1 MRKIILITCLF
12 LGNLSFGQDFHL
24 SQYDAAALNTNPAL
38 TGLFEAKYRLH
49 GHYRTQWTAIAQ
61 KPFTTGV
68 FGFDMKLKKKWS
80 FGAQILNYHAG
91 NGEYNAFTFSPS
103 LAYNLP
109 LDKLKTHR
117 LSLGLGAS
125 VFHKTFNFNALTWGA
140 QYEATADGGQF
151 NRGIVSG
158 ENITNS
164 SVITADA
171 NFGFMYFYARRG
183 ARFNPFVGA
192 TFFHLNQ
199 PKESFLG
206 TDNKLAL
213 RSLFHMGMRIGVNE
227 RVSII
232 PKVYYQLQDK
242 ASEFTVS
249 AMGQF
254 YFPKKDFY
262 LMAGSTLRDKDAA
275 IVDFGAKWG
284 AWTARVSYDFNYS
297 TLKFA
302 SSGRG
307 ATEMS
312 LTYLIFQTKLNPQ
325 PTCPRL

>member
-1 MRKIILITCLF
+1 
-12 LGNLSFGQDFHL
+12 
-24 SQYDAAALNTNPAL
+24 
-38 TGLFEAKYRLH
+38 
-49 GHYRTQWTAIAQ
+49 
-61 KPFTTGV
+61 
-68 FGFDMKLKKKWS
+68 
-80 FGAQILNYHAG
+80 
-91 NGEYNAFTFSPS
+91 
-103 LAYNLP
+103 
-109 LDKLKTHR
+109 
-117 LSLGLGAS
+117 
-125 VFHKTFNFNALTWGA
+125 
-140 QYEATADGGQF
+140 
-151 NRGIVSG
+151 
-158 ENITNS
+158 
-164 SVITADA
+164 
-171 NFGFMYFYARRG
+171 
-183 ARFNPFVGA
+183 
-192 TFFHLNQ
+192 
-199 PKESFLG
+199 
-206 TDNKLAL
+206 
-213 RSLFHMGMRIGVNE
+213 
-227 RVSII
+227 
-232 PKVYYQLQDK
+232 LQDK